1 MPRTPSKPKQE
12 ITGTMSAQIESL
24 AKNYR
29 LTSPG
34 PGRLTTIQDSG
45 MAAQRSP
52 SRSTAKGRT
61 NRKSGQ
67 AAKRSRSRSTT
78 RGRTNRKRSSSR
90 KR

>member
-1 MPRTPSKPKQE
+1 MPRTPSKPKQGM
-12 ITGTMSAQIESL
+12 TATMSAQIESL

-52 SRSTAKGRT
+52 SRSTSKGRT
-61 NRKSGQ
+61 NRISGID
-67 AAKRSRSRSTT
+67 AKRSRSRSTT
-78 RGRTNRKRSSSR
+78 KSRTIRKRSSSR